1 MINPLAP
8 YLMVIQQQN
17 LLAEADA
24 VRLAH
29 RAELANPGVP
39 AWRRLL
45 ATGAQ
50 RLSGLFASAAR
61 TFDPD
66 IDCVEA
72 ATAA

>member
-8 YLMVIQQQN
+8 YLMVIQQQD

-24 VRLAH
+24 LRRAH
-29 RAELANPGVP
+29 RAELANAGVP

-45 ATGAQ
+45 AAGAQ
-50 RLSGLFASAAR
+50 GLSGLFASAAR

-66 IDCVEA
+66 IDCVDA
-72 ATAA
+72 AAA